1 MLADRWAKRSRY
13 ESIRRRADCHS
24 YIGSCAL
31 HCNQRSLGCAT
42 IERLKCSSPLLP
54 LLPPPPSLFFSL
66 YATRTPGPLLARP
79 AFTADL
85 NGIRDRNVFPVR
97 PRNLR
102 NRAAVCPSTWAR
114 CALRLLV
121 FRLNEP
127 PVEAI
132 RPTSGTIEYIG
143 NHSYRQALAVQRVP
157 SSLSGARTIRG

>member
-1 MLADRWAKRSRY
+1 MGKTF
-13 ESIRRRADCHS
+13 EIRIYSTAGGRPGGLPFLYWKLCT
-24 YIGSCAL
+24 AL
-31 HCNQRSLGCAT
+31 QPTLGCAT

-85 NGIRDRNVFPVR
+85 NGIRDRNVFPVVH

-127 PVEAI
+127 PVGAI
-132 RPTSGTIEYIG
+132 RATSGTREYIG
-143 NHSYRQALAVQRVP
+143 NHSYCQPLAVQWVP